1 MQDQDQDRSPLD
13 KQQEAEDQGK
23 EELDPSA
30 GLLALAGDIQR
41 RWSVPDEDKTSAGC
55 DDDKTEA
62 PPAPEGK
69 VGPAPAP
76 VVAPAPAM
84 APAPAPAPAMAP
96 APAPAPASASP
107 VAVAAPSV
115 ADSSDPSAK
124 CEGSADTHSGDS
136 HAQQSKI
143 TVRSAV
149 GFNPGFFFCLLS
161 LPLSQQY

>member
-84 APAPAPAPAMAP
+84 APAPAPAPA
-96 APAPAPASASP
+96 SASP